1 MIQMIDQVLFEL
13 INMSCHNAVFNFIMP
28 IFSQVWLM
36 WVGALLCVVVYA
48 VHCWRCSLEP
58 VGRVVMLVL
67 LMSLSVGVTDFST
80 SVLKHS
86 IGRDRPCEE
95 VIGANHYN
103 IATQQWEIVTER
115 TAADAPCGGLYGCG
129 RGTFPAVLPFQPVGL
144 PSADKRGL
152 RTSVCGEEL
161 SIRHR
166 HRMGHRIGFGH
177 CCVVGVPP
185 CLCPLL
191 LTS

>member
-67 LMSLSVGVTDFST
+67 LMSLSV
-80 SVLKHS
+80 
-86 IGRDRPCEE
+86 E
-95 VIGANHYN
+95 
-103 IATQQWEIVTER
+103 
-115 TAADAPCGGLYGCG
+115 
-129 RGTFPAVLPFQPVGL
+129 
-144 PSADKRGL
+144 
-152 RTSVCGEEL
+152 
-161 SIRHR
+161 
-166 HRMGHRIGFGH
+166 
-177 CCVVGVPP
+177 
-185 CLCPLL
+185 
-191 LTS
+191 